1 MTNPT
6 TPPTPEE
13 RREILDPMLESAQ
26 TDAARRLAEQ
36 GRSELRA
43 EGHSDEQIRGW
54 AEAYVS
60 EDESNTDLPG
70 FLDWVAHRA

>member
-13 RREILDPMLESAQ
+13 RREILDPMPESAQ

-36 GRSELRA
+36 ARSELRA
-43 EGHSDEQIRGW
+43 EGHSDEQIRSW